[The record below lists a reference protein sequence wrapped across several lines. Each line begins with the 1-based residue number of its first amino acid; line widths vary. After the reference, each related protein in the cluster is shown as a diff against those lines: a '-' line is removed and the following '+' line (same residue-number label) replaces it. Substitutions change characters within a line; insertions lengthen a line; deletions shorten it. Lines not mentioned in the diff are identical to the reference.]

1 MANTGRRVDVDK
13 EFFDQSFDQK
23 AKICVIGV
31 GGGGNNAVDRM
42 IEDNVE
48 GIDFITVNTDS
59 QVLKRS
65 KAPIRIQLG
74 EKLTGGL
81 GAGGMPEIGAKAAE
95 ESKDDI
101 TKAIQGSHMLFV
113 TAGMGGGT
121 GTGAAPIIARVAKGL
136 GILTVGVVTKPFIF
150 EGKVRMENA
159 LRGIEELR
167 KNVDTLL
174 VVPNEKL
181 LDIMDDKST
190 FKDALKKAD
199 QVLTEGVQGISS
211 LISNPGIIN
220 LDFAD
225 VSTVMRDKGVAHI
238 GIGRSSG
245 KNRAEKAAEIA
256 INSPL
261 LETSMRG
268 AHSVLVNVSGSSSLT
283 MFEINDASK
292 YIRSSLENESAN
304 IIFGSSI
311 NDDLDDEVVVT
322 VVATAFEGLRRID
335 IPSIPAYEPPPAY
348 GNDGPDDFDD
358 DYDDDAPALPPQ
370 APPSVPRLDEINDE
384 EQIRLPVF
392 LQKNRRNNRD

>member
-1 MANTGRRVDVDK
+1 MVEIDR
-13 EFFDQSFDQK
+13 EFIDQSFNQK

-65 KAPIRIQLG
+65 KAAVRIQLG

-101 TKAIQGSHMLFV
+101 TKAIHGANMLFV

-136 GILTVGVVTKPFIF
+136 GILTVGVVTKPFFF
-150 EGKVRMENA
+150 EGKVRMDNA
-159 LRGIEELR
+159 TKGIEELR

-174 VVPNEKL
+174 VIPNEKL
-181 LDIMDDKST
+181 LEIMDDKAT

-211 LISNPGIIN
+211 LISNPGDIN

-225 VSTVMRDKGVAHI
+225 VSTVMRDKGIALI
-238 GIGRSSG
+238 GIGRASG
-245 KNRAEKAAEIA
+245 KNRAVKAAEDA

-261 LETSMRG
+261 LEVSISG

-283 MFEINDASK
+283 MFEVNDASK
-292 YIRSSLENESAN
+292 FVRSSLENESAN

-322 VVATAFEGLRRID
+322 VVATAFDGLRRAE
-335 IPSIPAYEPPPAY
+335 IPAIPAFEPVPSFEERGESDASVTGDVDTPTPA
-348 GNDGPDDFDD
+348 
-358 DYDDDAPALPPQ
+358 
-370 APPSVPRLDEINDE
+370 PRLNEINDE

>member
-1 MANTGRRVDVDK
+1 MVDIDR
-13 EFFDQSFDQK
+13 EYIDQSFNQK

-42 IEDNVE
+42 IDDNVE

-65 KAPIRIQLG
+65 KAPARIQLG

-95 ESKDDI
+95 ESKEDI
-101 TKAIQGSHMLFV
+101 TKAITGANMLFV

-121 GTGAAPIIARVAKGL
+121 GTGAAPIIARIAKDM
-136 GILTVGVVTKPFIF
+136 GILTVGVVTKPFFF
-150 EGKVRMENA
+150 EGKVRMDNA
-159 LRGIEELR
+159 TRGIEELR

-174 VVPNEKL
+174 VIPNEKL
-181 LDIMDDKST
+181 LEIMDDKAT

-211 LISNPGIIN
+211 LISNPGDIN

-225 VSTVMRDKGVAHI
+225 VETVMKDKGVALI
-238 GIGRSSG
+238 GIGRASG
-245 KNRAEKAAEIA
+245 KNRAIKAAEDA

-261 LETSMRG
+261 LEVSISG
-268 AHSVLVNVSGSSSLT
+268 AHSVLVNVSGSSNIT
-283 MFEINDASK
+283 MFEVNDASK
-292 YIRSSLENESAN
+292 FVRSSLENEGAN

-322 VVATAFEGLRRID
+322 VVATAFDGLRHTELPTR
-335 IPSIPAYEPPPAY
+335 PVYEPASLPQFEENEKRGIASKVEEAISAPPPA
-348 GNDGPDDFDD
+348 P
-358 DYDDDAPALPPQ
+358 APKLP
-370 APPSVPRLDEINDE
+370 EIGEE

-392 LQKNRRNNRD
+392 LQKNRRNNRE

>member
-1 MANTGRRVDVDK
+1 MVDIDR
-13 EFFDQSFDQK
+13 EFIDQSFNQK

-65 KAPIRIQLG
+65 KAPTRIQLG

-81 GAGGMPEIGAKAAE
+81 GAGGMPEVGAKAAE

-101 TKAIQGSHMLFV
+101 TKAIHGSNMLFV

-121 GTGAAPIIARVAKGL
+121 GTGAAPIIARIAKGL
-136 GILTVGVVTKPFIF
+136 GILTVGVVTKPFFF
-150 EGKVRMENA
+150 EGKVRMDNA
-159 LRGIEELR
+159 TRGIDELR

-174 VVPNEKL
+174 VIPNEKL
-181 LDIMDDKST
+181 LDIMDEKAT

-211 LISNPGIIN
+211 LISNPGDIN

-225 VSTVMRDKGVAHI
+225 VSTIMKDKGIALI
-238 GIGRSSG
+238 GIGRASG
-245 KNRAEKAAEIA
+245 KSRAIKAAEEA

-261 LETSMRG
+261 LEVSISG

-283 MFEINDASK
+283 MFEVNDASK
-292 YIRSSLENESAN
+292 FVRSSLENESAN

-322 VVATAFEGLRRID
+322 VVATAFDGLRHTE
-335 IPSIPAYEPPPAY
+335 IPAVPVYEPAAPTFEEVNAEVVSEGDEVAQQPQTVVPPA
-348 GNDGPDDFDD
+348 
-358 DYDDDAPALPPQ
+358 
-370 APPSVPRLDEINDE
+370 PSLGEIGEE

-392 LQKNRRNNRD
+392 LQKNRRGGRD